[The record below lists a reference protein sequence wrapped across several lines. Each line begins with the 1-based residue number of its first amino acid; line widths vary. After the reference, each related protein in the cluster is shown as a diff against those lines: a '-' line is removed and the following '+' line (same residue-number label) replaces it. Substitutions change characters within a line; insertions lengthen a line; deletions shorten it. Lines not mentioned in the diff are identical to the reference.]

1 MDKVPMTAAGE
12 KTLRVEVDRLKQ
24 IERPRIIK
32 EIATARAQGD
42 LRENAEYQYAKEEQ
56 GFIEGR
62 IADIEGKLNH
72 AHVIDVTLIE
82 HTGRVIFGTTV
93 HLVNLDTDEEIIYQI
108 VGDDEA
114 DLKISKISVYSP
126 IARALVGKQV
136 GDVALVHAPSG
147 TIEYEICLVEHL

>member
-24 IERPRIIK
+24 TERPRIIK

-62 IADIEGKLNH
+62 IADIEGKLNN

-93 HLVNLDTDEEIIYQI
+93 HLVNLDTD
-108 VGDDEA
+108 
-114 DLKISKISVYSP
+114 
-126 IARALVGKQV
+126 
-136 GDVALVHAPSG
+136 
-147 TIEYEICLVEHL
+147 

>member
-24 IERPRIIK
+24 TERPRIIK

-126 IARALVGKQV
+126 IARALVGKRV
-136 GDVALVHAPSG
+136 GDVALVHSPNG